1 MVWETNARMT
11 FSYLVW
17 SMISIFCW
25 KLGRGLM
32 LTLTFMILKFYKN
45 AGKNREGQ
53 NGSAVVLLYY
63 TNQNYIKE
71 YRYELQDMSTSKNRI
86 WLKGILSTSCV
97 IFPYPK
103 LLSISVLTF
112 IKWRVNTE
120 LLMNTLRNVVFST
133 KNADHRY
140 RKLINYALTWARPT
154 LFIYLYLC

>member
-1 MVWETNARMT
+1 MNTNL
-11 FSYLVW
+11 S
-17 SMISIFCW
+17 ISSW
-25 KLGRGLM
+25 NVDGLGDKCKDDLFLSCM
-32 LTLTFMILKFYKN
+32 KYANINTHDFKILQN

-97 IFPYPK
+97 IFPYTK

-112 IKWRVNTE
+112 IK
-120 LLMNTLRNVVFST
+120 
-133 KNADHRY
+133 
-140 RKLINYALTWARPT
+140 
-154 LFIYLYLC
+154 